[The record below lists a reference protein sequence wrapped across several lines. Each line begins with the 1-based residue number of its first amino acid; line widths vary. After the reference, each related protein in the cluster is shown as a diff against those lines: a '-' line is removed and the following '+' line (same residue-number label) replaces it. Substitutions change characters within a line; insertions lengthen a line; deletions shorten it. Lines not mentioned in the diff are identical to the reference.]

1 MYAVIA
7 HSGQQFR
14 LEEGQVLIL
23 DRINAEAGS
32 SIDIDD
38 VLLIGGDKVKVGNP
52 TVKGAK
58 VTLEVLGNELGDKR
72 IRHVVVRGRLQ
83 RLHHLAHLERKVAQG
98 RMLEA
103 VRDGGTARTL
113 A

>member
-14 LEEGQVLIL
+14 LSEGDEVTL
-23 DRINAEAGS
+23 DRIEAEVGA
-32 SIDIDD
+32 SIEIDE

-58 VTLEVLGNELGDKR
+58 VTLEVLANELGAKR
-72 IRHVVVRGRLQ
+72 STFKYRPTRRSRVRKAQ
-83 RLHHLAHLERKVAQG
+83 RPSYTRVKVTKIKA
-98 RMLEA
+98 
-103 VRDGGTARTL
+103 
-113 A
+113 

>member
-14 LEEGQVLIL
+14 LTEGDELVL
-23 DRINAEAGS
+23 DRINAEAGDS
-32 SIDIDD
+32 VDIDE

-58 VTLEVLGNELGDKR
+58 VTLEVLGQELGDKR
-72 IRHVVVRGRLQ
+72 STFKYRPTRRSRVRKAQ
-83 RLHHLAHLERKVAQG
+83 RPSLTRVKVTKIKA
-98 RMLEA
+98 
-103 VRDGGTARTL
+103 
-113 A
+113 

>member
-14 LEEGQVLIL
+14 LSEGDELTL
-23 DRINAEAGS
+23 DRIDAEVGT

-38 VLLIGGDKVKVGNP
+38 VLLIGGEKVKVGNP

-58 VTLEVLGNELGDKR
+58 VTLEVLANVLGEKR
-72 IRHVVVRGRLQ
+72 STFKYRPTRRSRVRKAQ
-83 RLHHLAHLERKVAQG
+83 RPSYTRVKVTKIKA
-98 RMLEA
+98 
-103 VRDGGTARTL
+103 
-113 A
+113 